1 MQWLAF
7 QEKNLELRELES
19 CKLGSMLILCSGG
32 KYYLKM
38 VCYTNLLEKTIQ
50 GKGQTCPCSQDR
62 QKCEKYME
70 NYL

>member
-1 MQWLAF
+1 MDPYGCLHMQWFAF

-19 CKLGSMLILCSGG
+19 CKLGSMLIFCSGG

-50 GKGQTCPCSQDR
+50 GKGQSMSLLPR
-62 QKCEKYME
+62 
-70 NYL
+70 